1 MATRLK
7 EKYQKEIVPKLT
19 KEFGIQN
26 TMAVPKLNC
35 IVLNMGMGEAT
46 ANVKILVDHRDNAL
60 KIPNAALRYRPAA
73 SAAKT
78 ANINRKARGA
88 SASQI
93 IWTLSADGK
102 PQPVEV
108 QLGISDGT
116 WTEVRSGNL
125 QEGESVI
132 LGASSQSATSTSA
145 TASPFGGGAS
155 RRGPGF

>member
-1 MATRLK
+1 M
-7 EKYQKEIVPKLT
+7 
-19 KEFGIQN
+19 
-26 TMAVPKLNC
+26 
-35 IVLNMGMGEAT
+35 T

-73 SAAKT
+73 SAAAKT
-78 ANINRKARGA
+78 ANTNRKTRGA
-88 SASQI
+88 AVSQT
-93 IWTLSADGK
+93 IWTLGADGK
-102 PQPVEV
+102 PQPVEA

-132 LGASSQSATSTSA
+132 LGASSQGAPSTSA